1 MKKRLTALLLA
12 GLMLLM
18 MAACKKENDAEP
30 ASSQE
35 PVDPNWPVAVGDI
48 RLQEKPESV
57 VSLSPALTEIIYEL
71 GGMEQLTGVSD
82 YCDYPD
88 SVRDL
93 AQCGTSQ
100 LPDLDAIEDLEP
112 QVVFS
117 SSPLSQEDTVEL
129 QQMGAEVV
137 VLAHADSMDSLREL
151 YVAAGTILGGMI
163 DGERNGEE
171 TFDPLE
177 QNYRALTAAAQS
189 MESPITGIYLRMT
202 PLMMATGDTF
212 EGTLLEEIGIKN
224 AAAEFTDW
232 EYPQEK
238 AVDLY
243 PDIIFYDK
251 TVDAQYLKDAQV
263 YNTTDAVKNERCYEF
278 DATAFE
284 RQSARMFDELE
295 TMFRE
300 AYPDVQVDLT
310 DAPEPEDALAE
321 TAESSEQS
329 ESAESSSE
337 DEEVLS
343 LDDMTK
349 VN

>member
-1 MKKRLTALLLA
+1 MKKRLTALCLA
-12 GLMLLM
+12 GLMLLA
-18 MAACKKENDAEP
+18 MAACKKESEVEP
-30 ASSQE
+30 ESSQA
-35 PVDPNWPVAVGDI
+35 PKDPNWPVSVGDV
-48 RLQEKPESV
+48 RLDAKADSV

-71 GGMEQLTGVSD
+71 GGMDQLTGVSD

-93 AQCGTSQ
+93 PSCGTSQ
-100 LPDLDAIEDLEP
+100 LPDLDAIEDLRP
-112 QVVFS
+112 QVVFT
-117 SSPLSQEDTVEL
+117 SSPLSQQDTVEL

-137 VLAHADSMDSLREL
+137 VLPHAESVNGIEEI

-163 DGERNGEE
+163 DGERDAVK
-171 TFDPLE
+171 TFAPLK
-177 QNYRALTAAAQS
+177 QKYHALKDAAQS
-189 MESPITGIYLRMT
+189 VQTPISGIYLRMT

-212 EGTLLEEIGIKN
+212 EGTLLEELGIKN
-224 AAAEFTDW
+224 SAAEFTKW

-243 PDIIFYDK
+243 PDVIFYDQ
-251 TVDAQYLKDAQV
+251 TIDAQYLKDAQV
-263 YNTTDAVKNERCYEF
+263 YNTTDAVKNERCYEI

-295 TMFRE
+295 TLFRS
-300 AYPDVQVDLT
+300 AYPDVSIDLEET
-310 DAPEPEDALAE
+310 DEPSDDNSDDSSQPDEQK
-321 TAESSEQS
+321 ES
-329 ESAESSSE
+329 
-337 DEEVLS
+337 DDMLS